1 MVILLTDGEPTEGEV
16 RAARIQANVRRAVSS
31 RLSLYCLGFGRS
43 VDYSLLQTLA
53 LENGGAARQIYEDSD
68 TDLQLRGFYDEVARP
83 LLTGVQVAYP
93 ENAVSHLTRRTF
105 QHYYGG
111 SEIVLAGRIE
121 DNALTELPSEI
132 TARGVRPT
140 GRVGVEQSYIFGEYT
155 ERLWAYLTIQQLLEE
170 QILASGEEKA
180 RLKSQALDLSLK
192 YNLVTPLS
200 SMVVTK
206 PEGSEGD
213 PSVVAEKPTE
223 GEAVTLHAFNFP
235 RPRPFPLC
243 AVDGDPHF
251 IVRPP
256 GGNET
261 LCFNVQQ
268 RPGVFL
274 NLVEDPETGDTCR
287 GAGGNTYIGRLGL
300 QSERLGVKVEVTM
313 ESITITSGA
322 HESVHTWNKT
332 GTQTQSGLTLSVLD
346 GGRVTVTMEE
356 AGTFV
361 IVLHRPLKKSSKHS
375 DYLGL
380 YTEDSHWL
388 SNRTRGILGQF
399 YSGLRLEISAA
410 SSASGSQGTEA
421 TLSVRGNRI
430 KVSGQWRRDFHTD
443 AQRGEEVFCWF
454 VRDGGKVL
462 MDGREEDFLVSGLY
476 EHLC

>member
-1 MVILLTDGEPTEGEV
+1 MVGLLDDEPRGK
-16 RAARIQANVRRAVSS
+16 AVINGLKTGTS
-31 RLSLYCLGFGRS
+31 R
-43 VDYSLLQTLA
+43 
-53 LENGGAARQIYEDSD
+53 
-68 TDLQLRGFYDEVARP
+68 
-83 LLTGVQVAYP
+83 
-93 ENAVSHLTRRTF
+93 
-105 QHYYGG
+105 G
-111 SEIVLAGRIE
+111 S
-121 DNALTELPSEI
+121 
-132 TARGVRPT
+132 
-140 GRVGVEQSYIFGEYT
+140 
-155 ERLWAYLTIQQLLEE
+155 
-170 QILASGEEKA
+170 
-180 RLKSQALDLSLK
+180 
-192 YNLVTPLS
+192 
-200 SMVVTK
+200 
-206 PEGSEGD
+206 
-213 PSVVAEKPTE
+213 
-223 GEAVTLHAFNFP
+223 
-235 RPRPFPLC
+235 
-243 AVDGDPHF
+243 VDGDPHF

-274 NLVEDPETGDTCR
+274 NLVEDPETGITVNGELVGKNKDGGTDP
-287 GAGGNTYIGRLGL
+287 AGNTYIGRLGL
-300 QSERLGVKVEVTM
+300 QSERLGVKVEVTT

-322 HESVHTWNKT
+322 HESVRTWNKT

-361 IVLHRPLKKSSKHS
+361 IVLHRPLKKSSKHR

-399 YSGLRLEISAA
+399 YSGNRLEISAA

-443 AQRGEEVFCWF
+443 AQRGEQVFCWF

-462 MDGREEDFLVSGLY
+462 MDGKEEDFLVSGLY